1 MAINKVKRQT
11 DPFICDG
18 SQTVFPFDFKVFAP
32 TDIGVLVNP
41 SGSWFTKDTA
51 LAYGQDYTVTLNEN
65 QETNPGGIATL
76 KKPQSQGTRLV
87 VISQIEPLQTLTITR
102 TGGFYPDAL
111 NSAFDRAIA
120 LIQELLGISKRAL
133 LVPQTSSQKPED
145 VVQDLMNAQT
155 TAKQYADKAEES
167 YQNAKGVEDRLTGQ
181 EATLLEDLKAEGKKQ
196 VGNVK
201 AEGDIQAERLN
212 NIFDTSALASG
223 MACSRRC
230 WEVKQPISAGQ
241 EIILPNAQKYVVGR
255 NHLMLYLDDLYID
268 PQHFTEVGTADTLS
282 SKITLAFD
290 LKVNPMR
297 PHYLTAMVIPLG
309 RQDTSELFDRVKVL
323 EDALAQLSRTV
334 AYVQT
339 KE

>member
-1 MAINKVKRQT
+1 MAIKYVKRLAGPYVGVGQT
-11 DPFICDG
+11 
-18 SQTVFPFDFKVFAP
+18 T
-32 TDIGVLVNP
+32 
-41 SGSWFTKDTA
+41 FTFSFLIYEASDVYVGTA
-51 LAYGQDYTVTLNEN
+51 MSEAERTSILEINTDYTVSMNADQQAT
-65 QETNPGGIATL
+65 PGGTITL
-76 KKPQSQGTRLV
+76 KTPLVEGQIV
-87 VISQIEPLQTLTITR
+87 VIGSDLDYEQFLQLTNYSRFPPELVNKALDRLCIQIQQIVEKMGRTL
-102 TGGFYPDAL
+102 
-111 NSAFDRAIA
+111 S
-120 LIQELLGISKRAL
+120 
-133 LVPQTSSQKPED
+133 VPATSSETPESMIERLLKAQKE
-145 VVQDLMNAQT
+145 AQQY
-155 TAKQYADKAEES
+155 AKQAEES
-167 YQNAKGVEDRLTGQ
+167 YQNAKDVEDRLTSQ
-181 EATLLEDLKAEGKKQ
+181 EGTLLEDLKAEGRKQ